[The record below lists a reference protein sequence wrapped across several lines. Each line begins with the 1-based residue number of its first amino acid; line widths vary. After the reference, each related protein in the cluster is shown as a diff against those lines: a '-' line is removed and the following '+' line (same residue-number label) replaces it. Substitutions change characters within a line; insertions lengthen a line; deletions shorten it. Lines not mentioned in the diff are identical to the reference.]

1 MPVMQYPT
9 SLTKSIG
16 RYRHLIGF
24 SREQKRLI
32 TDNLVTRCT
41 LRFRPDIPGS
51 CVPDNHGQGF
61 RGVIASATT
70 DILAGARF
78 HWERARELGHV
89 LAEVILLHCTVHT
102 ASISVSHTTPYVM
115 LERYVCFKFPPV
127 LMTRIFFSKEG
138 CLA

>member
-1 MPVMQYPT
+1 MLDGPCKADVFFGLDRYVLIHGHCTYIMPVMQYPT

-32 TDNLVTRCT
+32 TDNLVTRYT

-78 HWERARELGHV
+78 H
-89 LAEVILLHCTVHT
+89 
-102 ASISVSHTTPYVM
+102 
-115 LERYVCFKFPPV
+115 
-127 LMTRIFFSKEG
+127 
-138 CLA
+138 